1 MHRETNKGGR
11 MMIEEKV
18 KEMLKEKTWTFE
30 DIQNMQRI
38 VNMFVE
44 NIQKEMSWEDKVK
57 RILTDIPFSNTDERG
72 EPVYMTVGSY
82 LEYMLQ
88 ASLLTEV
95 AEIMK
100 IELMNA
106 NINFNGGDTNE
117 IPKGSLGGE
126 SPEKGKTTGK
136 KDSDE

>member
-1 MHRETNKGGR
+1 MV
-11 MMIEEKV
+11 EEKV
-18 KEMLKEKTWTFE
+18 KKMLKGKSWTFE
-30 DIQNMQRI
+30 DIQNMSRMVNIFVDKIVEEMTWEEKIQRI
-38 VNMFVE
+38 L
-44 NIQKEMSWEDKVK
+44 K
-57 RILTDIPFSNTDERG
+57 DIPFSNTDERG

-117 IPKGSLGGE
+117 IPKGSLGGK
-126 SPEKGKTTGK
+126 SPKKGKTTSK
-136 KDSDE
+136 KDSNE

>member
-1 MHRETNKGGR
+1 

-18 KEMLKEKTWTFE
+18 KKMLKEKTWTFE

-57 RILTDIPFSNTDERG
+57 RILDDIPFSNVDERG
-72 EPVYMTVGSY
+72 EPVYMTIGSY
-82 LEYMLQ
+82 LEHMLQ
-88 ASLLTEV
+88 ASLLTDV

-106 NINFNGGDTNE
+106 NIDFNGGDKNE
-117 IPKGSLGGE
+117 VSEGSMGGKP
-126 SPEKGKTTGK
+126 SKRSKATRK